1 MNQYPLWRYTI
12 VLLALITAI
21 IFSLPNL
28 YAPDPAVQISGE
40 SSSMLIDKEAYDIAS
55 DSLQQADIAVK
66 QIAIVDNKL
75 EIRLFSRADQLPAK
89 KILQNAFK
97 NQFIS

>member
-1 MNQYPLWRYTI
+1 MNRYPLWKYAI

-40 SSSMLIDKEAYDIAS
+40 SSSMVIDKEAYDIAS
-55 DSLQQADIAVK
+55 DSLQQAEIAVK
-66 QIAIVDNKL
+66 QIVIVDNKL
-75 EIRLFSRADQLPAK
+75 EIRLYREQINCPPK
-89 KILQNAFK
+89 KYYK
-97 NQFIS
+97 MH